1 MNNSPSPDC
10 EKTICSDF
18 KGKKGTEKNCNKVY
32 YYLKSTKTHPDGGWF
47 TCRNGGD
54 DGTCRSKGKWIAGR
68 TKAPPEFYT
77 TEGLLYKAF
86 VSALL
91 KNPVKEGDY
100 VFQKVKSVGD
110 CNGSPVVYLARW
122 SDGQENKLEH
132 FSHAEANEAAV
143 DLFHFL
149 NDNTNVQSFFFKTAQ
164 DGKNGWFKKMLE
176 DKTLGSL
183 VLQPQWMTNKRQ
195 QQKFDEERREEERQF
210 KAKIAEETLG
220 SLGNLSQPQLVT
232 NKRQQQKFDEERRE
246 EERQY
251 IAQIEEET
259 RRRKEEMEKR
269 RTFATPPNTQGGS
282 GTKRKRKKRRRKT
295 RVKRKKTQKRKKAKR
310 KYKKRRTKR
319 RR

>member
-132 FSHAEANEAAV
+132 FSHAKANEAAV
-143 DLFHFL
+143 DLFKFL
-149 NDNTNVQSFFFKTAQ
+149 DDNTNVQSFFFKTAQ

-176 DKTLGSL
+176 DKTLS
-183 VLQPQWMTNKRQ
+183 
-195 QQKFDEERREEERQF
+195 
-210 KAKIAEETLG
+210 
-220 SLGNLSQPQLVT
+220 SLGNLSQLQWIALQE
-232 NKRQQQKFDEERRE
+232 QQQKFDDDA
-246 EERQY
+246 
-251 IAQIEEET
+251 AQFKAKIVEET
-259 RRRKEEMEKR
+259 RRKKEEMEKR
-269 RTFATPPNTQGGS
+269 GTFATPPKTQGGS

>member
-10 EKTICSDF
+10 EKTIC
-18 KGKKGTEKNCNKVY
+18 KMYNGKKGNEKNCNKVY
-32 YYLKSTKTHPDGGWF
+32 YYLDSTKTHPDGGWF
-47 TCRNGGD
+47 TCRNGGAD
-54 DGTCRSKGKWIAGR
+54 DACRSKARKKTGFSFGQVREKPGD
-68 TKAPPEFYT
+68 EFYGKEKTKGILYNAFKDTFDRMNRMNT
-77 TEGLLYKAF
+77 TT
-86 VSALL
+86 
-91 KNPVKEGDY
+91 NDRRTY
-100 VFQKVKSVGD
+100 VFQMKKGAK
-110 CNGSPVVYLARW
+110 CGGSFSKNPRDKIVYLVPRKMLNP
-122 SDGQENKLEH
+122 DRGIVGEINQKNLE
-132 FSHAEANEAAV
+132 AGDLV
-143 DLFHFL
+143 DLIRTFKTNFL
-149 NDNTNVQSFFFKTAQ
+149 FKTAQ

-176 DKTLGSL
+176 DK
-183 VLQPQWMTNKRQ
+183 
-195 QQKFDEERREEERQF
+195 
-210 KAKIAEETLG
+210 TLG

-259 RRRKEEMEKR
+259 RRRKEKMEKR